1 MGDDDLLNLVAE
13 DVLEGLGESFELL
26 LFLLAG
32 LLLLLGLL
40 ELEVLG
46 DVDELLALELLELG
60 HGVLINGVN
69 QEENLKVLLLERVE
83 EG

>member
-1 MGDDDLLNLVAE
+1 VGDDDLLNLVAE